1 MRTYLECFP
10 CFLSQTIRAGRMATS
25 DEEKLKKLVD
35 EVGMML
41 KDIPMHSP
49 PPATA
54 RIIYRKIKHVTGNP
68 DPYKKIKEQSTRT
81 ALALYPS
88 MKEEIERSKD
98 GLLTAIRLAIAGN
111 VIDLGI
117 NRSFDVEEEIRKAL
131 ENDFA
136 VCHYDTF
143 RAKLRQ
149 AEEILYL
156 GDNAGECVFDRLLIE
171 EMAKPVTY
179 VVRGEPVI
187 NDAVHEDAVQ
197 AGLGKIATIVSS
209 GTDAPGT
216 ILETCTTEFRKM
228 YADAG
233 LIISKGQGNYE
244 TLSGE
249 NRPIFFMLKVKCPVV
264 ARDIGIPEGG
274 MILKT
279 GAA

>member
-1 MRTYLECFP
+1 
-10 CFLSQTIRAGRMATS
+10 MATS

-54 RIIYRKIKHVTGNP
+54 RIIYRKIKDVTGNP

-117 NRSFDVEEEIRKAL
+117 NRTFDVKEEIRKAL

-143 RAKLRQ
+143 RAQLRQ

-233 LIISKGQGNYE
+233 FIISKGQGNYE

-264 ARDIGIPEGG
+264 ARDIGTPEGG